1 MTAPRTTAPRT
12 TTPQSSPRTSPLPY
26 DGPQP
31 SGPVGVLV
39 RKASQGSAD
48 PVRALMDRHHELC
61 ERAVDP
67 LEVAAGLEAHG
78 LTDRAAARFRH
89 RDVFSLAEELYA
101 RVPRGAEGEGDGPA
115 PRPGPAPHA
124 PLFGLLPGGCAVVTA
139 VAAGTTD
146 GEARPAALAVGTLGA
161 CCALGLTLRQGPL
174 STARRVRPAA
184 RFSVCWLLAYAF
196 CGDGLLDQLLHDGPH
211 GRWPTTPMALLG
223 LATAVAPAAWCAWLF
238 SLLVRRK
245 LAVCRSTAEF
255 AAYTRPLVVLVT
267 ALFAFAPA
275 ALLRAPG
282 FTAGAAALGV
292 LLFVAR
298 LLNVHGFHR
307 AVALVLFAACAAEA
321 LAAASV
327 LVGRLPGCRPVAAP
341 VEVLGAAAVPALVC
355 GAAALVLLARATV
368 VLSRASAHT

>member
-223 LATAVAPAAWCAWLF
+223 LATAVAPAAWCALA
-238 SLLVRRK
+238 LLAAGPAEACRLPEHRGVRRIHQ
-245 LAVCRSTAEF
+245 
-255 AAYTRPLVVLVT
+255 AAG
-267 ALFAFAPA
+267 
-275 ALLRAPG
+275 RAG
-282 FTAGAAALGV
+282 
-292 LLFVAR
+292 
-298 LLNVHGFHR
+298 HR
-307 AVALVLFAACAAEA
+307 AVRVRPGRLAPGPGIHRGSRGPRGTALRGQAAQCARFSPCRGPRPVRG
-321 LAAASV
+321 LRRRGPRRRV
-327 LVGRLPGCRPVAAP
+327 GPGGRLPGCRPVAAP
-341 VEVLGAAAVPALVC
+341 VEVLGAAVVPALVPD
-355 GAAALVLLARATV
+355 GRTRASGPGHRL
-368 VLSRASAHT
+368 LSRASAHT